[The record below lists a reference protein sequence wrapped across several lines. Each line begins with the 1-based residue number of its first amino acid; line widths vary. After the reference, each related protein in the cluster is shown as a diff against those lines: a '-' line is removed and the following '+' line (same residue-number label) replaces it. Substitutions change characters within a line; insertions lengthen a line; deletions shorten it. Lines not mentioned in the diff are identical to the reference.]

1 MQDTYRVYTDYFQ
14 AACAH
19 YQAGFEQIAK
29 CGRSIAEDTID
40 VLQSDAN
47 SAVRK
52 RHSPSSRPL
61 PREREYRAAGG
72 SRGGLGRKFG
82 VGTGE
87 QKQSHRLGASL
98 KHQRT
103 HCEFLRLW

>member
-1 MQDTYRVYTDYFQ
+1 MSSNQTR
-14 AACAH
+14 
-19 YQAGFEQIAK
+19 IALYA
-29 CGRSIAEDTID
+29 S
-40 VLQSDAN
+40 VS
-47 SAVRK
+47 
-52 RHSPSSRPL
+52 SPSSRPQ